1 MKKTLLTLAI
11 VLLTMAAQAQTAIKV
26 HNTGQISLQSAT
38 TSSGIQIPTS
48 GVMSIE
54 PNVTTAYELT
64 SQTKTYNS
72 LVRAWA
78 VIPPQLHLPLVPL
91 SFYVSGY
98 GNVYA
103 YGSYLTIAQ
112 PFQPNKAVHPI
123 EDASGMVSMMKG
135 YFLDS
140 DEFEGITPEE
150 IENSDY
156 VDPDAV
162 EGLLHDLEKGRT
174 AGLVAEELE
183 EVLPEAVR
191 HDPSGLVGI
200 NYNAIVTVL
209 VEAFKEQQTRIDQL
223 ESILREN
230 GLLNGK
236 K

>member
-1 MKKTLLTLAI
+1 MQKIIKLKQF
-11 VLLTMAAQAQTAIKV
+11 VLLLGLI
-26 HNTGQISLQSAT
+26 L
-38 TSSGIQIPTS
+38 PTIWC
-48 GVMSIE
+48 GA
-54 PNVTTAYELT
+54 N
-64 SQTKTYNS
+64 NS
-72 LVRAWA
+72 Y
-78 VIPPQLHLPLVPL
+78 
-91 SFYVSGY
+91 S
-98 GNVYA
+98 
-103 YGSYLTIAQ
+103 
-112 PFQPNKAVHPI
+112 
-123 EDASGMVSMMKG
+123 
-135 YFLDS
+135 LDS

-174 AGLVAEELE
+174 AGLVVEELE

>member
-1 MKKTLLTLAI
+1 MQKIIKLKQF
-11 VLLTMAAQAQTAIKV
+11 VLLLGLI
-26 HNTGQISLQSAT
+26 L
-38 TSSGIQIPTS
+38 PTIWC
-48 GVMSIE
+48 GA
-54 PNVTTAYELT
+54 N
-64 SQTKTYNS
+64 NS
-72 LVRAWA
+72 
-78 VIPPQLHLPLVPL
+78 
-91 SFYVSGY
+91 Y
-98 GNVYA
+98 
-103 YGSYLTIAQ
+103 
-112 PFQPNKAVHPI
+112 
-123 EDASGMVSMMKG
+123 SMDG
-135 YFLDS
+135 HSNILIFLDS

-191 HDPSGLVGI
+191 HDTSGLVGI